1 MAMMQLIQKLRP
13 LAAGGAA
20 AVEFCKHLLDSR
32 TNHEDSR
39 IDALEESME
48 LQAALNETVGVQIR
62 IIQALLENVQ
72 RTLRI
77 VLLGVIA
84 TATIA
89 ALALAVAI
97 LK

>member
-1 MAMMQLIQKLRP
+1 MAMMQLIRKLRP
-13 LAAGGAA
+13 LAAGGAT
-20 AVEFCKHLLDSR
+20 AVEFCRHLLDSR
-32 TNHEDSR
+32 TNHSDAR

-72 RTLRI
+72 KTLRI
-77 VLLGVIA
+77 VMIGVIA
-84 TATIA
+84 TATLA

>member
-1 MAMMQLIQKLRP
+1 MAMMQLLQKLRP

-20 AVEFCKHLLDSR
+20 AVEFCKHVLDSR
-32 TNHEDSR
+32 TSHSDAR
-39 IDALEESME
+39 IDALEENME
-48 LQAALNETVGVQIR
+48 LQAALNETVEVQIR
-62 IIQALLENVQ
+62 IIQALIENVQ
-72 RTLRI
+72 KTLRI
-77 VLLGVIA
+77 VMIGVIA

>member
-1 MAMMQLIQKLRP
+1 MTMMQLIRKLRP
-13 LAAGGAA
+13 LAAGGAT

-32 TNHEDSR
+32 TNHNNAR

-48 LQAALNETVGVQIR
+48 LQAALNETVGVQIA
-62 IIQALLENVQ
+62 IIQALLEKVQ

-77 VLLGVIA
+77 VMIGVIA

-89 ALALAVAI
+89 ALALAAAI
-97 LK
+97 LS

>member
-1 MAMMQLIQKLRP
+1 MAMMQLIRKLRP

-32 TNHEDSR
+32 NNHSDAR
-39 IDALEESME
+39 IDALGQSME
-48 LQAALNETVGVQIR
+48 LQAALNETIGVQIR

-72 RTLRI
+72 KTLRI
-77 VLLGVIA
+77 VMIGVIA

>member
-1 MAMMQLIQKLRP
+1 MAMMQLIRKLRP
-13 LAAGGAA
+13 LAAGGAT
-20 AVEFCKHLLDSR
+20 AVEFCKRLLDSR
-32 TNHEDSR
+32 TNHSDAR
-39 IDALEESME
+39 INALEESME

-72 RTLRI
+72 KTLRI
-77 VLLGVIA
+77 VMIGVIA